1 MGYFPITRR
10 LVYLNDCQTH
20 ELLLSK
26 FPEILNDFIDAE
38 VLKERND
45 VWLGQESFRGPAELQ
60 SILRY
65 EQAPISIIN
74 PQQVP

>member
-1 MGYFPITRR
+1 MSPSMP
-10 LVYLNDCQTH
+10 
-20 ELLLSK
+20 LLLLLPSK

-45 VWLGQESFRGPAELQ
+45 VWLGQESFRGPAELE

-65 EQAPISIIN
+65 DQAPISITSQQRV
-74 PQQVP
+74 PQS